1 MSSVI
6 ASNIPSSISYEKL
19 QEFFS
24 FCGSIKTINL
34 VSKGEKTL
42 TYEIHFQLEKALTT
56 ALLLNDAE
64 LNGVSIKVE
73 ENKGDAPPKYGESG
87 ASKEVSDNK
96 IQDESTTTGDSKYDD
111 ISQEEKPK
119 YAIMAQLLALGYQVS
134 DNLIE
139 KAISFD
145 KEKGYSGK
153 FKSFLADLDAK
164 YIHSSQ
170 PDSTANRGIE
180 KAQSTLNDLTN
191 SFNKSSYLSRL
202 SQYFEKAA
210 NHPYGIKIHRFYE
223 SLAKDVREVHEE
235 AKRLTELRKERD
247 EQRKVDQS
255 AANASAGAAI
265 NSAN

>member
-1 MSSVI
+1 MSAVI

-34 VSKGEKTL
+34 ISKGEKTL
-42 TYEIHFQLEKALTT
+42 SYEIQFQLEKALTT

-64 LNGVSIKVE
+64 LDGVSISVE
-73 ENKGDAPPKYGESG
+73 EQKGDSPPKYGESG
-87 ASKEVSDNK
+87 PAKIVTDNK

-119 YAIMAQLLALGYQVS
+119 YAIMAQLLAAGYQVS

-139 KAISFD
+139 RAITVD
-145 KEKGYSGK
+145 KEKGYSTK
-153 FKSFLADLDAK
+153 FKSFLADLDSK
-164 YIHSSQ
+164 YIHSDQ
-170 PDSTANRGIE
+170 PDSTANRGIN
-180 KAQSTLNDLTN
+180 KAQSTFNDLAT
-191 SFNKSSYLSRL
+191 SFNNSSYLSRL

-210 NHPYGIKIHRFYE
+210 NHPYGIKINKFYQ

-235 AKRLTELRKERD
+235 AKRLTELRRARE
-247 EQRKVDQS
+247 EQAKLDLS
-255 AANASAGAAI
+255 AASANAGAAI
-265 NSAN
+265 NTVN